1 MRTWFSFYFFSRSR
15 HELKYLCAITRT
27 CEEKKNIKYN
37 LVVKE
42 HIPISVTPYRSISH
56 RYRIGILV
64 YLSELVHVYFL
75 KDLLL
80 FFLARFYFFIFL
92 KSLCTHY
99 LCARGARLSS
109 KKREKGGG
117 TLRNLLLHSPIN
129 LLRIFRFYMKT
140 ILHSLS
146 NFVSH

>member
-1 MRTWFSFYFFSRSR
+1 MRGIQQPAKR
-15 HELKYLCAITRT
+15 KN
-27 CEEKKNIKYN
+27 NIKYN

-42 HIPISVTPYRSISH
+42 HTPVSVTPYRSISH
-56 RYRIGILV
+56 RHRIGILV

-80 FFLARFYFFIFL
+80 FFLARFYLFIFL
-92 KSLCTHY
+92 KSLCIQY
-99 LCARGARLSS
+99 LCARVARLSR

-129 LLRIFRFYMKT
+129 LLRVFRFYMKT
-140 ILHSLS
+140 ILHSLRD
-146 NFVSH
+146 FISH